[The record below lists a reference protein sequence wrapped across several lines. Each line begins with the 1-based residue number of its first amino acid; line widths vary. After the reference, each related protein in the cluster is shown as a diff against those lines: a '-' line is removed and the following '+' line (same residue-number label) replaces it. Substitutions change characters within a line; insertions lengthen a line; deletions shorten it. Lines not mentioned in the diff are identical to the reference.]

1 MNINEI
7 IKDALRYPFTD
18 CKKILFL
25 GIFGV
30 IATLTINE
38 LIGTVYLFFD
48 SSASVSIVVLTIIG
62 LLSIFIERGYQF
74 RILKSSLNDMVE
86 LPKFNSWMSM
96 LKDGFKLFIVTI
108 VYLIPFVLIYL
119 VLKGPFVAILQ
130 LMFKSIPSI
139 VSNTIISIKMS
150 FFTTVEILHL
160 MEFFI
165 LFLFMNIILIMFL
178 ISIANMANNNGKLS
192 AAFKFR
198 QITNKL
204 SNVGWKNLII
214 WYVLVEFIYL
224 IILFISGIII
234 TEISH
239 LIIPSAGNALGSL
252 MITILMSLIVISYLS
267 MYLYRSLALLW
278 LKK

>member
-1 MNINEI
+1 MSIGEI
-7 IKDALRYPFTD
+7 TKDALRYPFSD
-18 CKKILFL
+18 WKKILVL

-30 IATLTINE
+30 IATLSINE

-74 RILKSSLNDMVE
+74 RILKSSLNGMVE

-96 LKDGFKLFIVTI
+96 LKDGFKLSIVTI

-130 LMFKSIPSI
+130 LIFKSP
-139 VSNTIISIKMS
+139 IKMS
-150 FFTTVEILHL
+150 FFTTVGILHL

-165 LFLFMNIILIMFL
+165 LFLFINIILIMFM

-204 SNVGWKNLII
+204 SSVGWKNLIV
-214 WYVLVEFIYL
+214 WYVLTEFIYL

-234 TEISH
+234 KEISH
-239 LIIPSAGNALGSL
+239 LIIPSAGNALGPL
-252 MITILMSLIVISYLS
+252 IITILMSLIVISYLY